1 MKMHGIKNP
10 AVTEKGLELPI
21 TVTPLGAVSCISG
34 RSKALCTTIMIL
46 GLLVCAGGAP
56 SQAAEAG
63 GRAQFEPASV
73 YVPAGNDC
81 VLHPKDNPAP
91 SQSIALRSDAD
102 GVVRFLAVRPNLPGS
117 VDQLTL
123 DCTDSQGNAN
133 TYSVDLRSEDTFV
146 RRPFDPSLAN
156 LAFRPGLTGD
166 PLSLTQDQ
174 LVEAGYGLRP
184 DPTAD
189 PEGYQ
194 TWLAAVSVPAH
205 KLKAAPRA
213 LSAPRSSHQVAAAH
227 VSTDNA
233 PSLESDSVVLF
244 PQNYWTGAKLTG
256 SYQKNS
262 TSAKTYGYVENT
274 ATFVVPTITPNFLS
288 TKTTVATIWNGL
300 DNVFQAI
307 VDVAASPT
315 AGAYGIHRQ
324 NFYHDLPTVSID
336 EQGVDFTPNSGD
348 KILAQEWYCDSKG
361 HLKMAGGYGCSIMID
376 ETQNIEWECDQ
387 SSSSECQSY
396 PIESKFLTNGALGQS
411 AEFVIE
417 DDTAETNGNCPKAT
431 AKTNCYDEWI
441 DLSPVTMTGSAL
453 VVKGTSQTGK
463 SVTTSTD
470 PNVFLLTDD
479 TASIPFEF
487 GDRHFLITLPSGAV
501 KWSGLAS
508 NIYYWDGSNFDN
520 PLTPQK
526 STTAAPG
533 VIFGCASWIAVGPNS
548 RGLTK
553 GTPWTT
559 GCSEAADGNY
569 AVYQMQK
576 GGAWVKM
583 QSDIATQLALSPEG
597 DIWALNAKGDIFY
610 WNGSK
615 FVANPTG
622 GCATSIGVGPNSR
635 GLTHGTPWITGCGRA
650 ADGNYNVYQMQT
662 DGKWV
667 NMQSDVAT
675 RLAVSPEGNAWAL
688 NTKGDILSWNGS
700 KFVVNP
706 KGGCAIN
713 IGVGP
718 NSFGLADGTPWIV
731 GCTPVIT
738 PQGPPFNFSV
748 YQMQTGGKWVEMQ
761 SGAGVG
767 IAVSPDGDAW
777 TITYPML
784 F

>member
-1 MKMHGIKNP
+1 MKTHDTKNP
-10 AVTEKGLELPI
+10 AATAKGLTLPI
-21 TVTPLGAVSCISG
+21 ILAPLGAVSCLSS
-34 RSKALCTTIMIL
+34 RSKALCTTVMIL
-46 GLLVCAGGAP
+46 GLLVCAGGAHAW
-56 SQAAEAG
+56 AAEAAG
-63 GRAQFEPASV
+63 HAQFEPASV

-81 VLHPKDNPAP
+81 VLHPKDNPDR

-102 GVVRFLAVRPNLPGS
+102 GVVRFLAVRPTLATS

-123 DCTDSQGNAN
+123 DCTDSLGNAN

-146 RRPFDPSLAN
+146 QRPFDPSLAN

-184 DPTAD
+184 DPTDD
-189 PEGYQ
+189 PEGYK
-194 TWLAAVSVPAH
+194 TWLAAVSVPSY

-213 LSAPRSSHQVAAAH
+213 SSAPRSSQQAAAAH
-227 VSTDNA
+227 VSAENT
-233 PSLESDSVVLF
+233 PSFDPEAVFLF
-244 PQNYWTGAKLTG
+244 PSNYWTGAQLTG
-256 SYQKNS
+256 SYQKNA
-262 TSAKTYGYVENT
+262 TSAKTYGYVENI
-274 ATFVVPTITPNFLS
+274 ATFTVPTITPNLFA

-307 VDVAASPT
+307 VDVSASAT
-315 AGAYGIHRQ
+315 AGGYTIHRQ
-324 NFYHDLPTVSID
+324 NFYHDLPKVSID
-336 EQGVDFTPNSGD
+336 QQGVDFTPNGGD
-348 KILAQEWYCDSKG
+348 KILVQEWYCDAKG

-376 ETQNIEWECDQ
+376 QTQNIEWECTQ
-387 SSSSECQSY
+387 SNSSDCQSY
-396 PIESKFLTNGALGQS
+396 PIESKYLTNGALGQT

-417 DDTAETNGNCPKAT
+417 DDTGETDGNCPKAT
-431 AKTNCYDEWI
+431 ATTNCYDEWI
-441 DLSPVTMTGSAL
+441 DISPVTMTGSAL

-470 PNVFLLTDD
+470 PNVFLLTDN
-479 TASIPFEF
+479 TASAPFEF
-487 GDRHFLITLPSGAV
+487 GDRHFLITLPTGAV
-501 KWSGLAS
+501 KWSGLSS
-508 NIYYWDGSNFDN
+508 NIYYWDGSNFDD
-520 PLTPQK
+520 LSTPQT
-526 STTAAPG
+526 SATARPG

-553 GTPWTT
+553 GTPWIT
-559 GCSEAADGNY
+559 GCSAAADGNF
-569 AVYQMQK
+569 AVYQMQT
-576 GGAWVKM
+576 GGAWIKM
-583 QSDIATQLALSPEG
+583 QSDIATQLAASPEG
-597 DIWALNAKGDIFY
+597 DIWALNAKGDILY

-688 NTKGDILSWNGS
+688 NKNGDILPWNGS
-700 KFVVNP
+700 KFVANP
-706 KGGCAIN
+706 TGGCALN

-718 NSFGLADGTPWIV
+718 NSDGLTNGTPWVV
-731 GCTPVIT
+731 GCTPLIT
-738 PQGPPFNFSV
+738 PQGPPFNYSV
-748 YQMQTGGKWVEMQ
+748 YQMQTGGKWVKMQ

-767 IAVSPDGDAW
+767 IAVSPEGDAW
-777 TITYPML
+777 TITFPMA